1 MNRRFLPIL
10 VLLSWLFARCARE
23 VTIDL
28 PGEETKVVAV
38 CHFTSDELF
47 RVRVTLSQPV
57 YASQDPEVPERAE
70 VTIAQEGTFLDK
82 LYKAT
87 DDNGN
92 IYWESR
98 DLAQTGVPYSISVR
112 VDGYPNAEA
121 TSTIPVPTALKPL
134 QTDPD
139 HITEVP
145 LSDGRRLMNIPL
157 ALHLEKLPAGQRYFG
172 FYLRHDL
179 DVGRFQNGNW
189 ETDFTYEGIAT
200 NYSADGRTL
209 SLLHDLSE
217 SEPLVLINE
226 KYWSDNGDSLLLDAR
241 IAYNPAANE
250 KPRRIMVEWR
260 TLSEEFYRYHLSL
273 DRQGGNLPLSDPDA
287 LYNNISGGYGNFS
300 GYSVKTDTIVLP
312 L

>member
-98 DLAQTGVPYSISVR
+98 DLAQTGVPYSITVR

-179 DVGRFQNGNW
+179 DVLRGHVGSLADWLKAVLFIEGSGHLIAGPHLQKNPFRPVRQKLHELIGQTLTLIGFFHCQLGDFQ
-189 ETDFTYEGIAT
+189 
-200 NYSADGRTL
+200 L
-209 SLLHDLSE
+209 SSQ
-217 SEPLVLINE
+217 VL
-226 KYWSDNGDSLLLDAR
+226 
-241 IAYNPAANE
+241 
-250 KPRRIMVEWR
+250 
-260 TLSEEFYRYHLSL
+260 
-273 DRQGGNLPLSDPDA
+273 QG
-287 LYNNISGGYGNFS
+287 
-300 GYSVKTDTIVLP
+300 
-312 L
+312 